1 MSLTEN
7 SVAKLDVAMATS
19 YFSFFY
25 IESAL
30 VGCAVLFCPLQP
42 LDGSLKWISAYVL
55 LKNCFILK
63 TLKPAANWSGLAHL

>member
-30 VGCAVLFCPLQP
+30 VGCAVLVCPLQP

-55 LKNCFILK
+55 LKDCFILK